1 MSKKLKWS
9 DLPDIITPLDLMK
22 VLPVGETTARNMF
35 NAKDFPRIKHTGVKQ
50 IADKEAVRYWC
61 MGLDVNTEIINKIL
75 EKIDIKEWYK
85 WEK

>member
-1 MSKKLKWS
+1 MSTKLKWS

-50 IADKEAVRYWC
+50 IADKRAVKYWC
-61 MGLDVNTEIINKIL
+61 MGLDIKTETIDKIL
-75 EKIDIKEWYK
+75 SLIKEK
-85 WEK
+85 